1 MKNQKIFCYSI
12 SYFILVLFFLSF
24 SVNTFAGAWPQKK
37 GGYYFKLSGNYF
49 FTRSEFNHLGNK
61 VAIFAEKI
69 AFKNASF
76 RDFNINIYAEYGFT
90 SKLTGIV
97 NVPFKILN
105 SKWDKYLTQ
114 DILASRESLFTN
126 GLGDFSLI
134 SRYAIITN
142 PIVLSLQG
150 GVKLPLGYDKR
161 PSNDGAPLGTGDLD
175 YEGHLLFGFSFHPIP
190 IYFTS
195 GIGYRV
201 RTGRLHDEILYS
213 VEIGYNKNRL
223 LFKIN
228 LDGIQNTTTPLD
240 LIGLPVVTP
249 LPGGGGVNPS
259 VIVGDQNILK
269 ISPAIIYNIKD
280 HLAIQAEVLHIFSG
294 KNTTSGSIFSLG
306 FIFSK

>member
-1 MKNQKIFCYSI
+1 MKNQKIFCFSS
-12 SYFILVLFFLSF
+12 SYLLLVLFFLSF

-49 FTRSEFNHLGNK
+49 FTRSEFNYLGDK
-61 VAIFAEKI
+61 VAIFAEKT
-69 AFKNASF
+69 AFENASF
-76 RDFNINIYAEYGFT
+76 SDFNINIYAEYGFT

-105 SKWDKYLTQ
+105 SKWDKYLTP

-134 SRYAIITN
+134 SRYAIITK
-142 PIVLSLQG
+142 PVVLSLQG
-150 GVKLPLGYDKR
+150 GVKLPSGYAKK
-161 PSNDGAPLGTGDLD
+161 PSNDGAPLGTGDID
-175 YEGHLLFGFSFHPIP
+175 YEGHLLFGFSFYPLP

-195 GIGYRV
+195 GIGYRI
-201 RTGRLHDEILYS
+201 RTGPLHNEILYS
-213 VEIGYNKNRL
+213 VEFGYTKNRF

-228 LDGIQNTTTPLD
+228 LDGIQNTTTPPD
-240 LIGLPVVTP
+240 LVGLPVVTP
-249 LPGGGGVNPS
+249 LPGGGGVTPS

-269 ISPAIIYNIKD
+269 ISPSIIYNFKD
-280 HLAIQAEVLHIFSG
+280 HYAIQGEVLHIFSG

-306 FIFSK
+306 LIVSK